1 MNHQLDLF
9 VNVNISGM
17 WRTIQ
22 FRVNQEKERAG
33 QDKIMAANNDNTDL
47 TLPIPA
53 WGNGVSLGAIGSVFS
68 GIQCIIFL
76 IFIKQKQD

>member
-9 VNVNISGM
+9 VNVNISQM

-33 QDKIMAANNDNTDL
+33 QDKNMAANNDDTDSITVWYVLL
-47 TLPIPA
+47 TLA
-53 WGNGVSLGAIGSVFS
+53 V
-68 GIQCIIFL
+68 
-76 IFIKQKQD
+76 

>member
-33 QDKIMAANNDNTDL
+33 QDKIMAANNDDTDSITVWYVLL
-47 TLPIPA
+47 TLA
-53 WGNGVSLGAIGSVFS
+53 V
-68 GIQCIIFL
+68 
-76 IFIKQKQD
+76 